1 MQSEATVT
9 SPVEALERTDRAL
22 RRLLRQIR
30 DAEIGQNEEMDTEI
44 RRARRQLRANQ
55 MVLDP
60 ARAASATE

>member
-30 DAEIGQNEEMDTEI
+30 DAEIGLNEEMDTEI